1 MLWVAVSPPPLP
13 GRPGIGHIN
22 TTTQISVTLLMKTR
36 IAVICTL
43 VAAAVC
49 PLHLNAQTW
58 AWSATYPPSSNQY
71 ATWTDSKGLV
81 VNMDCWGGVGS
92 QTINANSG
100 SNWQVITTQSS
111 SGVASYPHVE
121 LNNINQ
127 PVTNLSPISSS
138 YNGTSASGTS
148 YDFAYDI
155 WVGTSSLPHQ
165 YEIMIWNTWNGT
177 NPIAQSYNANGAV
190 PTYTNVTISGRTYN
204 VYTGTGGSGP
214 YCMSFLPTTQA
225 ASATIDITAI
235 LQWIYSVGYFS
246 NPTNPNLLGIQC
258 GWEITSTGGVQ
269 KTYTM
274 NSYSVTIGS
283 TVHVT
288 GVTVSPGSAS
298 VAVGGTT
305 TLTATVSPSN
315 ASNKSVTWSSSATGV
330 ATVNSS
336 GVVTGVAAGNATVS
350 ATTVDGGFRSP
361 SIITVT
367 SGSGTV
373 ATTGVS
379 VSPTSASVAVGGTT
393 TLTATVSPSNA
404 SNKSVTWSSSNTSVA
419 TVNSSGVVT
428 GVAAG
433 NATVTATTVSGGYKA
448 SSAIT
453 VTTGSTG
460 GTTVTVPFTKDGAGT
475 FTFVTTGPIAYFNSW
490 NMTSLTCN
498 GIDYTNKYVS
508 TMPAKVNGQYTFK
521 YVSSTAYGHLELR

>member
-1 MLWVAVSPPPLP
+1 MKKLFALAILVSVLLPL
-13 GRPGIGHIN
+13 R
-22 TTTQISVTLLMKTR
+22 L
-36 IAVICTL
+36 A
-43 VAAAVC
+43 
-49 PLHLNAQTW
+49 AQTW

-71 ATWTDSKGLV
+71 ATWSDSKGLV
-81 VNMDCWGGVGS
+81 INMDVWGGVGS

-100 SNWQVITTQSS
+100 SNWQVVTTQSS
-111 SGVASYPHVE
+111 SSVASYPHVA

-155 WVGTSSLPHQ
+155 WLGTSSLPHQ

-177 NPIAQSYNANGAV
+177 SPIAQSYNANGAV
-190 PTYTNVTISGRTYN
+190 PTYTNITISGRTYN

-235 LQWIYSVGYFS
+235 LQWVYSVGYFS
-246 NPTNPNLLGIQC
+246 NPTNPNLLGIEC
-258 GWEITSTGGVQ
+258 GWEITSTGGAQ

-274 NSYSVTIGS
+274 NSYSVTVGT

-288 GVTVSPGSAS
+288 SVTVSPGSAS
-298 VAVGGTT
+298 I
-305 TLTATVSPSN
+305 P
-315 ASNKSVTWSSSATGV
+315 
-330 ATVNSS
+330 
-336 GVVTGVAAGNATVS
+336 
-350 ATTVDGGFRSP
+350 
-361 SIITVT
+361 
-367 SGSGTV
+367 
-373 ATTGVS
+373 
-379 VSPTSASVAVGGTT
+379 VGGTT

-404 SNKSVTWSSSNTSVA
+404 SNKSVTWSSSNTGVAKVSTSGVVTGVAAGNATVSATTVDGGYRSPSIITVTSGGTVATTGVTVSPTSASVA
-419 TVNSSGVVT
+419 VGGTTTLTATVTPSNASNKSVTWSSSNTGIATVSSSGVVT

-448 SSAIT
+448 TSAIT
-453 VTTGSTG
+453 VTSGSG

-475 FTFVTTGPIAYFNSW
+475 FTFITTGPINYFNSW